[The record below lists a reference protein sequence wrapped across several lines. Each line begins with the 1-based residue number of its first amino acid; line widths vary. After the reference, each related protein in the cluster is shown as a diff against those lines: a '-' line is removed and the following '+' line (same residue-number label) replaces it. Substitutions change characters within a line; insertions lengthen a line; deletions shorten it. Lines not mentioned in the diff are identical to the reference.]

1 MELEQVKQVVNESIK
16 AAMGSIGEVIK
27 ATVKEELKKEEPTP
41 TKSVHQSIVEERE
54 KSKFM

>member
-27 ATVKEELKKEEPTP
+27 ATVKEKMELFGSAGKAE
-41 TKSVHQSIVEERE
+41 
-54 KSKFM
+54 